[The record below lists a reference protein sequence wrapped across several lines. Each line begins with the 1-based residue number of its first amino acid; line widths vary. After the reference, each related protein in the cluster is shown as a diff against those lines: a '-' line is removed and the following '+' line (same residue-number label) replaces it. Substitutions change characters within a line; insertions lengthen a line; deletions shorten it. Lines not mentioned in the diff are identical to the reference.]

1 MPLETLRK
9 AEKPEPVTAESYAE
23 FQNLEE
29 VKEAV
34 ADGRMTV
41 ADARDWEMAG
51 KARKSYLAWFQE
63 ELDAQPAAEK
73 PKAAKVYAG
82 PPGAKGPAGEGP
94 MRVTVRPS
102 REEVAKRLKN
112 AERGYMLQK
121 ERVKNPAL
129 PSRPD
134 EVRDWMANEFDYYW
148 VPCPPRTRQFHPMEH
163 QNLDKFLRSGW
174 EFYPWDYIDSG
185 PNAQGYPWHPA
196 IEKDGSKVRWNDHW
210 LMYRSS
216 EYERR
221 AHEENLRR
229 WNAKR
234 EARKGPQ
241 GEGYLGTR
249 VTGET
254 TVDKVLRER
263 DDDAQDK
270 ELFPR

>member
-1 MPLETLRK
+1 MSLDSLRK
-9 AEKPEPVTAESYAE
+9 VEKPEPVTAETYAE

-29 VKEAV
+29 VKDAV
-34 ADGRMTV
+34 AAKRLSV

-63 ELDAQPAAEK
+63 ELETAPATEK
-73 PKAAKVYAG
+73 PKAAQVHAG
-82 PPGAKGPAGEGP
+82 SMEG
-94 MRVTVRPS
+94 VTVRPS
-102 REEVAKRLKN
+102 REEVAKRLRN

-134 EVRDWMANEFDYYW
+134 EVRDWMANQFDYYW

-174 EFYPWDYIDSG
+174 EFYPWDYIDTS

-216 EYERR
+216 EFERR
-221 AHEENLRR
+221 AHEESLRR

-234 EARKGPQ
+234 EARSGPQ
-241 GEGYLGTR
+241 GEGYVGTR
-249 VTGET
+249 VVGET

-263 DDDAQDK
+263 DDDAQDR